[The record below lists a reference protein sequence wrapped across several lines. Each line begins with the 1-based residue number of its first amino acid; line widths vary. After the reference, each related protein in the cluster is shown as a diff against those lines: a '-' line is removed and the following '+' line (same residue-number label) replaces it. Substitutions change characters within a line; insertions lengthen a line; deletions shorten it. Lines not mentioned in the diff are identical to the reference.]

1 MYNIFLQLYI
11 GFMENRK
18 MLVIS
23 NKTHARLKAFCKG
36 SGLVMSAYVDVLINK
51 TLDEGKSKKS

>member
-1 MYNIFLQLYI
+1 
-11 GFMENRK
+11 MENRK